1 MVVSTVADER
11 KALALGAEAHLE
23 KPVERERLL
32 DVLRDL
38 TRPRALHRILVVD
51 DEEISRYVLRQHL
64 AGNEHQV
71 VEAGS
76 GAEALRRARDDRPD
90 IVCLDLGMP
99 DLDGF
104 EVLRRLKADPDT
116 SAIPVVVVTARE
128 LTIGERELLDEM
140 AAGVLSKHTV
150 SRESTLAMIAAV
162 AGRGG

>member
-1 MVVSTVADER
+1 
-11 KALALGAEAHLE
+11 
-23 KPVERERLL
+23 
-32 DVLRDL
+32 
-38 TRPRALHRILVVD
+38 
-51 DEEISRYVLRQHL
+51 VLRQHL
-64 AGNEHQV
+64 AGNELQV

-90 IVCLDLGMP
+90 VVCLDLGMP

-128 LTIGERELLDEM
+128 LTLGERTMLDEM